1 MDAWARTLVGTVA
14 GALALGATLVG
25 AAPPAAA
32 LRVFPAAAPV
42 RGCLIITVA
51 QASAILGK
59 PAVKIHE
66 TNTSTPTKLVV
77 LNRGCTYKG
86 GAVSFGYTVQT
97 YKTLA
102 MAKLL
107 YSSAATATGKAPA
120 LVVKKNVAIGDGAFL
135 RVYKFTGAALPYM
148 DQIEVRKGSVLFVTN
163 IGLATNDG
171 GAKAIT
177 AAKDALP
184 RM

>member
-14 GALALGATLVG
+14 GALALAASLVG

-97 YKTLA
+97 YAGQKISYITLA
-102 MAKLL
+102 AGQ
-107 YSSAATATGKAPA
+107 TVT
-120 LVVKKNVAIGDGAFL
+120 
-135 RVYKFTGAALPYM
+135 LP
-148 DQIEVRKGSVLFVTN
+148 
-163 IGLATNDG
+163 LA
-171 GAKAIT
+171 
-177 AAKDALP
+177 
-184 RM
+184 